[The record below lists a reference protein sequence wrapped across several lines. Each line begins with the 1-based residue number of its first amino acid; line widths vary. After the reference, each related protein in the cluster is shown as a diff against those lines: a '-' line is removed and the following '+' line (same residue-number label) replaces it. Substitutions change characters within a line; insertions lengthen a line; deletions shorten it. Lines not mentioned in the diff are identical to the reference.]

1 MRLSIF
7 NFALVLLFGVVSCQK
22 EEKEKPLETG
32 MVSDAEGNSYKTV
45 LIGGKWW
52 MAENLKS
59 SKLNDGTPLT
69 YVPLSKP
76 DSVWSNSMEPS
87 YTYLNDSIYGCL
99 YNHAA
104 VQSLKKLAPAGW
116 HIATD
121 EDWKSLERFVG
132 MADEEVEGLAWRG
145 TIEAELLLPEYS
157 KGWPMSSVPFGNDKF
172 QMRILPAGCKL
183 FNGISSM
190 NSNTAFFWT
199 STVMGSEAWYRYFD
213 SKKKSIFR
221 HYTHVQY
228 GMSVR
233 CVKN

>member
-7 NFALVLLFGVVSCQK
+7 YFALVLLFGVVSCQK

-59 SKLNDGTPLT
+59 SKLNDGTALT
-69 YVPLSKP
+69 YIPLSKP

-99 YNHAA
+99 YNQAA

-116 HIATD
+116 HVATD
-121 EDWKSLERFVG
+121 EDWKSLERFAG
-132 MADEEVEGLAWRG
+132 MAGEEVENLAWRG
-145 TIEAELLLPEYS
+145 SNEAELLLPAYS
-157 KGWPMSSVPFGNDKF
+157 EGWPTSSVPFGNDKF
-172 QMRILPAGCKL
+172 QMKILPAGCIL
-183 FNGISSM
+183 FNGISSIEGM
-190 NSNTAFFWT
+190 TAFFWT
-199 STVMGSEAWYRYFD
+199 ATLKGSEAWYRYFD

-221 HYTHVQY
+221 HYTHTQY
-228 GMSVR
+228 GMSIR
-233 CVKN
+233 CVKD